1 MSLSENEIINLSSYY
16 IREYNLDEEKDL
28 KNLKDILIQCGN
40 KLFYIFRYICFVKN
54 FLLISKNG
62 KYTIEVP
69 SKKEHIFLRN
79 LQSACFIKVK

>member
-16 IREYNLDEEKDL
+16 IKEYNLDEEKDL
-28 KNLKDILIQCGN
+28 KNLKEILIQRGN

-69 SKKEHIFLRN
+69 SKR
-79 LQSACFIKVK
+79 